1 MMAGNPGNLKPELIF
16 SELQPERIFPAL
28 TYEIT
33 AELVDRYM
41 ETVGDRNPL
50 YLSMPNKN
58 PSLRLAPPGLA
69 AIYARLSYLRD
80 YTMPT
85 GGVLAKQEF
94 FFKKEVFIEDRLTVI
109 AKVEES
115 FLDEKKRKRVTFL
128 IQASNQ
134 RGEPVSEIHLYAIWP
149 K

>member
-1 MMAGNPGNLKPELIF
+1 MTAADSESPKPELIF
-16 SELQPERIFPAL
+16 SDLQPGKIFPAL
-28 TYEIT
+28 TYDIT
-33 AELVDRYM
+33 PELVDRYM

-50 YLSMPNKN
+50 YLSMAGKN
-58 PSLRLAPPGLA
+58 DSLRLSPPGLA

-94 FFKKEVFIEDRLTVI
+94 FFKKEVFIGDRLTVT
-109 AKVEES
+109 ARVEES
-115 FLDEKKRKRVTFL
+115 FLDEKKRKRVKFL